1 MFVEVK
7 GPNDKLS
14 ERQTSWLHKLMEFGA
29 NVEVCHVVGQ
39 YLMLLKLIGC
49 ILKSCYLVLTMVKLY
64 ILAVV

>member
-14 ERQTSWLHKLMEFGA
+14 ERQTSWLHKLMDFGA

-39 YLMLLKLIGC
+39 YLILLKFIFY
-49 ILKSCYLVLTMVKLY
+49 IFKSCYWV
-64 ILAVV
+64 